1 MDVHGVM
8 HDFEWAMINSIERWF
23 RCNYHLGCFF
33 HWKQAIRHN
42 MIEHGFSKE
51 TVAFLLPKFDFLTVV
66 DKDDIERGVE
76 YIRETVRASKGLKRA
91 NKKLFEEFLDQYFI
105 KTWMKKK
112 LIDMF
117 NYNDGDRDNTA
128 NELLVSC

>member
-8 HDFEWAMINSIERWF
+8 HDFEWAMINSIEKWF

-42 MIEHGFSKE
+42 MIERGFSKE
-51 TVAFLLPKFDFLTVV
+51 TVAYLLPKFDFLTVV
-66 DKDDIERGVE
+66 DKDDIEKGVE
-76 YIRETVRASKGLKRA
+76 YIRESVRESKELKRA
-91 NKKLFEEFLDQYFI
+91 EKKVFDEFLDQYFI

-117 NYNDGDRDNTA
+117 NYNDGDGDNWKRDM
-128 NELLVSC
+128 

>member
-8 HDFEWAMINSIERWF
+8 HDFEWAMINSIEKWF

-42 MIEHGFSKE
+42 MIERGFSKE
-51 TVAFLLPKFDFLTVV
+51 TIAYLLPKFDFLTVV
-66 DKDDIERGVE
+66 DKDDIEKGVE
-76 YIRETVRASKGLKRA
+76 YIRESVRESKELKRA
-91 NKKLFEEFLDQYFI
+91 EKKLFDEFLDQYFI

-117 NYNDGDRDNTA
+117 NYNDGDGDNWKRDM
-128 NELLVSC
+128 